1 MRERK
6 SPAQAGGSTGDRGG
20 PPRLRQALTGLRIR
34 AALNISPAPVTV
46 SEGRCPNKAP
56 RSSDSKRPRAG
67 GSTHGA
73 SSARPRWVRVA
84 ALRRE
89 RLRQGDRRVN
99 SAELLGFRPARTPP
113 PARGEDDPPQAR
125 DASPCET
132 VVHATTLSIDKTLRH
147 SHKQKGGP
155 KAAPVVAAI
164 WRTSQPKRFDDPD
177 QQARNPEPHV
187 DQPEFAPARGRRGP
201 RATSFGR
208 RRS

>member
-1 MRERK
+1 MCC
-6 SPAQAGGSTGDRGG
+6 GYRGG
-20 PPRLRQALTGLRIR
+20 PRRLREALTGRRIR
-34 AALNISPAPVTV
+34 AALNISLALVTV

-73 SSARPRWVRVA
+73 SSARPRCAVRVGT
-84 ALRRE
+84 LSRE

-125 DASPCET
+125 DASSCET

-147 SHKQKGGP
+147 TP
-155 KAAPVVAAI
+155 TNEKAARRPPSRRIVHGAQG
-164 WRTSQPKRFDDPD
+164 RDRRGSQR
-177 QQARNPEPHV
+177 
-187 DQPEFAPARGRRGP
+187 RGRRCPKPMP
-201 RATSFGR
+201 RIPALC
-208 RRS
+208 RSAA